1 MAKSRGVVP
10 VFGTH
15 VNDFDWPEP
24 GNEQDFFG
32 LSVASIGDLNGDGV
46 LDVLVGAAGDDDGG
60 SDRGAVYVLFISF
73 AGTASSTTTS
83 TTTSV
88 TMTIVTTTAAGATTI
103 GTATIMMTTETA
115 VVANA
120 LTPPTIASQMTT
132 LKLSMTVPGV
142 TLEALNDRPTMK
154 TGRMTACKKVVVDS
168 CDNFNATAENVAI
181 VPRVGSVNVDSAVT
195 VPAMVDATSLQSTLC
210 TVARSG
216 SVVSRMVIELNQV
229 VFLST
234 IGTSGIGVFDAT
246 LPGIAMK
253 SSGGDSGSDSGI
265 SAAEKPES
273 LLEATTDDSGEAL
286 YISIIRYVQHN
297 I

>member
-1 MAKSRGVVP
+1 MVKSRGVVP

-24 GNEQDFFG
+24 GSEQDFFG
-32 LSVASIGDLNGDGV
+32 LSVASIGDLSGDGV

-73 AGTASSTTTS
+73 AGTASSATTS
-83 TTTSV
+83 TTASV

-181 VPRVGSVNVDSAVT
+181 VPRVGSV
-195 VPAMVDATSLQSTLC
+195 
-210 TVARSG
+210 
-216 SVVSRMVIELNQV
+216 VSRMVIELNQV

-286 YISIIRYVQHN
+286 YISIIRYVQH
-297 I
+297 IIYDYI